1 VKKGAMMTVLQG
13 LVMAVAWPAAII
25 GALNGIENKWAIV
38 VNRYTTCFH
47 FVSK

>member
-1 VKKGAMMTVLQG
+1 MTVLQG

-47 FVSK
+47 FVLT